1 MKTKLTKLSSL
12 HSQTAVL
19 LLAIVAWLP
28 GSARAVDNEDMAHP
42 MLQMNEIKTQA
53 EAEALQPG
61 DSIAMT
67 CAMCKIVTV
76 HKVTKDGN
84 HVKLMTIG
92 ETMTCPTCG
101 GTVKVA
107 AAGKGEGKNAEVK
120 FVCSKC
126 GDKAMFVCATKPGT
140 GTAMN
145 LKHKGKQ
152 HGEPSAP

>member
-1 MKTKLTKLSSL
+1 MKPKHKNISNL
-12 HSQTAVL
+12 HSQTAAV
-19 LLAIVAWLP
+19 LLAIVASLP
-28 GSARAVDNEDMAHP
+28 GISHAVENDEMAHP
-42 MLQMNEIKTQA
+42 MLQMTEITTQA

-67 CAMCKIVTV
+67 CTMCKIVTV
-76 HKVTKDGN
+76 HKVTKDGI

-101 GTVKVA
+101 GTVKGA
-107 AAGKGEGKNAEVK
+107 AAGKGEEKSAEVK

-126 GDKAMFVCATKPGT
+126 GDRAMFVSATKPGT

-145 LKHKGKQ
+145 LKHKSKQ
-152 HGEPSAP
+152 HGDPSVQ